1 MSAANHPASGLA
13 PGSFSSEQKEYLQ
26 GFFAGAAQRGAL
38 PYVGV
43 AASGLIT
50 SDPSA
55 GGPNL
60 AAPVESQLDPG
71 QQLWYGT
78 PVEDLSNEER
88 VKYEENPLDI
98 WDKLLAHANENRAPN
113 DEDRFRIKYFGL
125 FYVAPAQDSFMLRLR
140 TPGGVM
146 TTGQMRGL
154 AELAADWGAGRLDLT
169 TRSNVQI
176 RQLQPKDIIRV
187 LAKVQS
193 LGMTSRG
200 TGADN
205 IRNITASPLA
215 GLDPAEL
222 YDVTPLAD
230 ALQLYISNSRDMFT
244 LPRKF
249 NVAFDGGGAVSVV
262 ADTNDIGFVAVRVQP
277 DGNPGH
283 GIPPGVYFRVLLCGI
298 TGHKQFASDCGL
310 LLRPDQAVAVTAAMV
325 RVFIAHGD
333 RTNRKKARL
342 KYLVDRWGVEKFVEE
357 TEKLLAFPL
366 IRVPLEQ
373 CQPRGP
379 VDRWAH
385 LGVHPQRQPGLHYIG
400 LSIPVGRLPVE
411 QARAIAAVADR
422 YGTGEVRFTV
432 WQNLLVPNIATEHIA
447 AAQAAL
453 AAAGL
458 AWEAGTV
465 LSGTVACTGSQ
476 GCRFAATDTKTHA
489 VALARHLDERFQ
501 IEQPLNLH
509 VTGCHNS
516 CAQHYIGDL
525 GLMGVK
531 VSGEEGYQ
539 VMIGGGSDHE
549 QGIGRELIPAIRV
562 TELPDRLDHLFTNF
576 MARRAPDES
585 FLDFSR
591 RHEIDQLQAFCGPVP
606 AETPTLTNKEGQ

>member
-1 MSAANHPASGLA
+1 MSVPNIPVIGAPSGA
-13 PGSFSSEQKEYLQ
+13 FSSEQKEYLQ
-26 GFFAGAAQRGAL
+26 GFFAGAAQRGAM
-38 PYVGV
+38 PYVGQTS
-43 AASGLIT
+43 AGLIT
-50 SDPSA
+50 ADPAA

-60 AAPVESQLDPG
+60 AAAPAEE
-71 QQLWYGT
+71 LWYGT
-78 PVEDLSNEER
+78 PVDDLSNEER

-98 WDKLLAHANENRAPN
+98 WDKLVAHANENRAPN
-113 DEDRFRIKYFGL
+113 DADRFRIKYFGL
-125 FYVAPAQDSFMLRLR
+125 FYVAPAQDSFMLRMR

-146 TTGQMRGL
+146 TTAQMRGL
-154 AELAADWGAGRLDLT
+154 AQMSEDWGSGRLDLT

-176 RQLQPKDIIRV
+176 RELQPKDIIRV

-215 GLDPAEL
+215 GLDPTEL
-222 YDVTPLAD
+222 YDVTPLAE
-230 ALQLYISNSRDMFT
+230 ALQLYITNSRDMFT

-249 NVAFDGGGAVSVV
+249 NVAFDGGGAISVV
-262 ADTNDIGFVAVRVQP
+262 ADTNDIGFISVAVKE
-277 DGNPGH
+277 GH
-283 GIPPGVYFRVLLCGI
+283 VIPPGIYFRVLLCGI
-298 TGHKQFASDCGL
+298 TGHRQFASDCGL
-310 LLRPDQAVAVTAAMV
+310 LLRPDQIIAVTAAMI
-325 RVFIAHGD
+325 RVFIANGD
-333 RTNRKKARL
+333 RTDRKKARL
-342 KYLVDRWGVEKFVEE
+342 KYLVDRWGVEKFLEE

-366 IRVPLEQ
+366 IRVPVEH
-373 CQPRGP
+373 CEPRGP
-379 VDRWAH
+379 IDRAAH
-385 LGVHPQRQPGLHYIG
+385 LGVHAQRQQGLNYIG

-411 QARAIAAVADR
+411 QARAIASVADQF
-422 YGTGEVRFTV
+422 GTGELRFTV
-432 WQNLLVPNIATEHIA
+432 WQNLLIPNILTADLP
-447 AAQAAL
+447 AAQEAL

-489 VALARHLDERFQ
+489 VALARFLDQRFQ

-516 CAQHYIGDL
+516 CAQHYIGDI
-525 GLMGVK
+525 GMMGIK

-562 TELPDRLDHLFTNF
+562 TELPEKLDSLFANF
-576 MARRAPDES
+576 IARRGPDES
-585 FLDFSR
+585 FLEFSR
-591 RHEIDQLQAFCGPVP
+591 RHPIEELQAFC
-606 AETPTLTNKEGQ
+606 ANQEGQ